1 MAFEDLLWTQGQDNM
16 GGLVGEAFF
25 IPIEDVDTFP
35 DLSAVGSLETVAAT
49 DIVPKSSKKWYRLYH
64 TPETGKI
71 DYNTVGE
78 LDAKSKENLLELFY
92 PGDDA
97 KLAEQERL
105 LQNTPGLY
113 ACKDTKGNLR
123 VLGLTNLDPSVV
135 KLTLDSPANLVSSNG
150 STGAAR
156 ADRRGTTFVVK
167 HSASHRPVF
176 YKGVIQLTPTTP

>member
-1 MAFEDLLWTQGQDNM
+1 MTEDLIWSQGQDNM
-16 GGLVGEAFF
+16 GGLVGESFF
-25 IPIEDVDTFP
+25 IPIEDVDTIP
-35 DLSAVGSLETVAAT
+35 DLSAVGSLETEDAV
-49 DIVPKSSKKWYRLYH
+49 DILPKVGKKWYRLYH
-64 TPETGKI
+64 TPETGKV

-78 LDAKSKENLLELFY
+78 LDAKSKENMLEMFY

-97 KLAEQERL
+97 TLAEQERL

-123 VLGLTNLDPSVV
+123 VLGLTNLDRSVV
-135 KLTLDSPANLVSSNG
+135 TLTLDSPANLVTSNG
-150 STGAAR
+150 TTGAAR

-176 YKGVIQLTPTTP
+176 YKGVIQLTPTAP